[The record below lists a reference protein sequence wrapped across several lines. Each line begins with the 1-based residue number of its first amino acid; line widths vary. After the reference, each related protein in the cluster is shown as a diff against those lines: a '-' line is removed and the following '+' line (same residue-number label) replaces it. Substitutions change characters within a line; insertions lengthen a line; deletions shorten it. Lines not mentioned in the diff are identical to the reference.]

1 MVDTS
6 LQCPP
11 GSCCVCTAVA
21 AVVGVGVVTFM
32 VEDDVAVVVAIMV
45 GGLVVCTE
53 GVVENGE
60 ENLVKVT
67 TLNCKRGRYGRNIL
81 SKWQLW
87 IEREGMMRRNILLK

>member
-32 VEDDVAVVVAIMV
+32 VEDDVVVVVVVAIMV
-45 GGLVVCTE
+45 GGLFVCTE

-81 SKWQLW
+81 
-87 IEREGMMRRNILLK
+87 